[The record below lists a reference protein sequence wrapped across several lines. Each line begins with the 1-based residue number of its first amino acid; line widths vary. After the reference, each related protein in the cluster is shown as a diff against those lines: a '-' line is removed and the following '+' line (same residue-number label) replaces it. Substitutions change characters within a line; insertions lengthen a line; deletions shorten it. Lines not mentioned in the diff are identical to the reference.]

1 MTSSKAFAPFG
12 PDAQVQT
19 IDQMTVEN
27 DPARVSVYG
36 RLDITRDRAGLDNAR
51 ALAVLLNAVVAR
63 LEAEPALPDHA
74 QVAPRTHSMTNPFT

>member
-27 DPARVSVYG
+27 DPAQVSVYG

-51 ALAVLLNAVVAR
+51 ALVALLNAVVAR
-63 LEAEPALPDHA
+63 LEAESALPDHA
-74 QVAPRTHSMTNPFT
+74 QVAPKTHPMTNPFT

>member
-1 MTSSKAFAPFG
+1 MTSSKAFIPFG
-12 PDAQVQT
+12 PDSQVQT

-74 QVAPRTHSMTNPFT
+74 QVAPRTHPMTNPFT